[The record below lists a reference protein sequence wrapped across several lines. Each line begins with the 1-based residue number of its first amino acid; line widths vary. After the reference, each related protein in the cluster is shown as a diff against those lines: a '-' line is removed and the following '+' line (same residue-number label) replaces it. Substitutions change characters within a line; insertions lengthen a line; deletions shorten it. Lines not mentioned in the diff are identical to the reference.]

1 MPGPAC
7 TVPPAQ
13 RPVGPQNLNLSGETV
28 QTQISTRRSPA
39 SWHRPSAIATT
50 AAMTVLGLGMA
61 ATPASASTYD
71 WSVSCAQVTVDI
83 TGYNVQV
90 VQFVEVTADGKKLGN
105 EMGFRDDFHH
115 AYTIPTHS
123 KPLSI
128 RLVVTPGSEDGQAV
142 DETKTSPVCG
152 EESASPSPTPSSSTH
167 ATAAST
173 PAPSSG
179 TPSDAPSASTLSSPS
194 ASPSVTALPLAETGA
209 SGSTPLIAGTAGAV
223 VLAGAALLVVTRRRR
238 SAQR

>member
-1 MPGPAC
+1 
-7 TVPPAQ
+7 
-13 RPVGPQNLNLSGETV
+13 
-28 QTQISTRRSPA
+28 
-39 SWHRPSAIATT
+39 
-50 AAMTVLGLGMA
+50 MTVLGLGMA
-61 ATPASASTYD
+61 AAPASASTYD
-71 WSVSCAQVTVDI
+71 WSVSCSQVTVDI

-115 AYTIPTHS
+115 AYTIPTHT

-152 EESASPSPTPSSSTH
+152 EESSSPSPSPTSSSSTP

-173 PAPSSG
+173 PAASSGTPSSG

-223 VLAGAALLVVTRRRR
+223 VLTGAALLVVTRRRR
-238 SAQR
+238 TTQH

>member
-1 MPGPAC
+1 
-7 TVPPAQ
+7 
-13 RPVGPQNLNLSGETV
+13 
-28 QTQISTRRSPA
+28 
-39 SWHRPSAIATT
+39 
-50 AAMTVLGLGMA
+50 MTVLGLGMA
-61 ATPASASTYD
+61 AAPASASTYY

-115 AYTIPTHS
+115 AYTIPTHT

-152 EESASPSPTPSSSTH
+152 EESASPSPTPSSSTP
-167 ATAAST
+167 ATAALT
-173 PAPSSG
+173 PAASSGTPSSG

-194 ASPSVTALPLAETGA
+194 ASPSVSAPPLAETGA

>member
-1 MPGPAC
+1 
-7 TVPPAQ
+7 
-13 RPVGPQNLNLSGETV
+13 
-28 QTQISTRRSPA
+28 
-39 SWHRPSAIATT
+39 
-50 AAMTVLGLGMA
+50 MTVLGLGMA

-152 EESASPSPTPSSSTH
+152 EESASPTPSPTRSSSTP

-173 PAPSSG
+173 PAASSGTPSSG

-194 ASPSVTALPLAETGA
+194 ASPSVSAPPLAETGA

-223 VLAGAALLVVTRRRR
+223 VLTGAALLVVTRRRR
-238 SAQR
+238 TTRH